1 MTARAAIA
9 PKALP
14 KAACRGLTL
23 IELMIAVAI
32 VAIIAAVAF
41 PAYNDSMRKSRRSEA
56 FGALSNVQQLQ
67 ERWRSNNAAYAASL
81 TNGPTD
87 SPAGLG
93 MASAR
98 TSNGLYDLAVSNTS
112 TTGYVITAT
121 AVEPGRQEGDGNC
134 KVLAVQMNAATL
146 RYGSAATVSDLNWTL
161 GSPDIG
167 RCWARQ

>member
-1 MTARAAIA
+1 MTSANSIASPYAPRRAR
-9 PKALP
+9 
-14 KAACRGLTL
+14 RGITL

-41 PAYNDSMRKSRRSEA
+41 PAYSDSMRKSRRSEA

-67 ERWRSNNAAYAASL
+67 ERWRSNNATYAASL

-87 SPAGLG
+87 SPPGLG
-93 MASAR
+93 MSSAR
-98 TSNGLYDLAVSNTS
+98 TGNGLYDLAVSGTS
-112 TTGYVITAT
+112 ATGYVISAA
-121 AVEPGRQEGDGNC
+121 AVAGGRQEGDGNC

-146 RYGSAATVSDLNWTL
+146 RYGSAATVADLNWSL
-161 GSPDIG
+161 ASPDIG